1 MDSIRHVS
9 AEMIKFIPEFTG
21 SPRKLGTFI
30 KKCEYI
36 LTNYGEDNNIPQM
49 TYLFH
54 LITSR
59 LGGEAADLVG
69 SREHIESWE
78 ELKELLTLHFGDRR
92 TEDCLAKE
100 LESLRLNRGESY
112 EELFK
117 RIQQTRNDLMA
128 KVSETNANTHMRLS
142 KRAIYDH
149 TAFKVFLSNLP
160 MYLNRWVR
168 MRNVATL
175 EQALEIVLED
185 QNYQSSTDFISTP
198 VINRNPRLGPV
209 NSYNNS
215 SAPRQNTSQ
224 RQPQA
229 QGPSSSNYN
238 QIPFMPNNS
247 GQYRNPRPFNN
258 FNQSGNYRGPQFGN
272 PHMHR
277 QQQADNAPRTWQN
290 NAPVAS
296 GSNTDVTMRTASSRR
311 INYTDNNYITDSQQ
325 GEPGPYSGET
335 GEETLENFFLRASSL
350 GNR

>member
-1 MDSIRHVS
+1 MDNIRHVS

-36 LTNYGEDNNIPQM
+36 LTNYGEDNNVPQM

-78 ELKELLTLHFGDRR
+78 ELRELLALHFGDRR

-100 LESLRLNRGESY
+100 LEKIRLNRGESY

-128 KVSETNANTHMRLS
+128 KVSETNANAHMRLS

-168 MRNVATL
+168 MRNVSTL

-185 QNYQSSTDFISTP
+185 QNYQSSNDFVNMSPT
-198 VINRNPRLGPV
+198 NRSPRQGPV
-209 NSYNNS
+209 NHNS
-215 SAPRQNTSQ
+215 HFSAPRQNTPQ
-224 RQPQA
+224 RQPYV
-229 QGPSSSNYN
+229 QGPSSPYYN
-238 QIPFMPNNS
+238 QSTHTSNNS
-247 GQYRNPRPFNN
+247 GQFRNPRPFNT
-258 FNQSGNYRGPQFGN
+258 NQSGNYRGPQVGN

-277 QQQADNAPRTWQN
+277 QHPPGNTPHTLHN
-290 NAPVAS
+290 NAAPAVS
-296 GSNTDVTMRTASSRR
+296 GSNTDVTMRTVGSRR
-311 INYTDNNYITDSQQ
+311 INYTDNNYVTDSQQ
-325 GEPGPYSGET
+325 EEPGPYLSEP
-335 GEETLENFFLRASSL
+335 GEESLENFFIRASSL
-350 GNR
+350 ANG